1 MTLTPLAI
9 CSSESHNFNN
19 YGRAPNWMVECSFTN
34 YVVVVSNQ
42 VTVVETLDM
51 APALSKDFLDIQANY
66 RMWIHSEARTWND
79 NNLQSKDYHFGFI

>member
-1 MTLTPLAI
+1 
-9 CSSESHNFNN
+9 
-19 YGRAPNWMVECSFTN
+19 MVECSFTN

-66 RMWIHSEARTWND
+66 RMWIHSEART
-79 NNLQSKDYHFGFI
+79 